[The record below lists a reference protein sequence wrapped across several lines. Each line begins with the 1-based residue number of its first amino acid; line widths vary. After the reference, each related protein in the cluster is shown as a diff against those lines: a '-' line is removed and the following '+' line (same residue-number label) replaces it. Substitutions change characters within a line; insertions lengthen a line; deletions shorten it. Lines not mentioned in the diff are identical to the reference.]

1 MTDKPMRPNRL
12 NPWPRKGD
20 ARNETKHDGKPA
32 SGRPQ
37 QQEGMDPRQRNITIA
52 WVIGGLLLFFVI
64 QTLTGGQSEEIEF
77 GRFLDLTDEGQVN
90 EVNISETT
98 VSGILEGD
106 DGEREFSATLPVN
119 YESNALVDDLRA
131 NEVRVTATQPSP
143 WFGLLS
149 FFLPFLFIGGLYFF
163 FMRRMRNQLTG
174 GGGPL
179 SLGKNKAKLYD
190 RTDLKTTFED
200 VAGVDE
206 VETELAEVVD
216 YLKNADK
223 FKKVGAKI
231 PKGVLLV
238 GPPGTG
244 KTLLARAVAGEA
256 EVPFFYISAS
266 EFIELFVGLGAAR
279 VRDLFQQARERAP
292 AIVFIDEIDAIGQSR
307 SGAAGGQ
314 MGSHQEQ
321 EQTLQQLLTEMD
333 GFEPNSGVI
342 IVAASN
348 RPEVLDAA
356 LLRPGR
362 FDRQIQV
369 NLPDIGG
376 REQILRIHSRDVK
389 LTQDVDFRVLARRTP
404 GFSGAQLANV
414 INEAALLAARRG
426 KEIADMGDVEEA
438 IDRVFGGLERRS
450 QVLTEKE
457 RRLVAYH
464 ELGHAIV
471 ARFVDNAD
479 PVHRVSIIPRGI
491 GALGYTQQL
500 PEEERYLMSEPELRD
515 MIAILLGGRSAEEI
529 VFKFATTGAGD
540 DLRRATEIARRM
552 VMEFGMSEKV
562 GPMNIAETGARFLN
576 PMFRQGNDVSEEAQ
590 MVIDREVKSILAEG
604 QNKARKILA
613 EHRDDMDGLAKL
625 LLEKENLSRKDLDD
639 FFGEPSVD
647 DVDDGEATRTDE
659 VLHGDLP
666 QIQQQH

>member
-1 MTDKPMRPNRL
+1 MN
-12 NPWPRKGD
+12 
-20 ARNETKHDGKPA
+20 
-32 SGRPQ
+32 
-37 QQEGMDPRQRNITIA
+37 TIA
-52 WVIGGLLLFFVI
+52 G
-64 QTLTGGQSEEIEF
+64 
-77 GRFLDLTDEGQVN
+77 DL
-90 EVNISETT
+90 
-98 VSGILEGD
+98 
-106 DGEREFSATLPVN
+106 
-119 YESNALVDDLRA
+119 
-131 NEVRVTATQPSP
+131 
-143 WFGLLS
+143 
-149 FFLPFLFIGGLYFF
+149 
-163 FMRRMRNQLTG
+163 
-174 GGGPL
+174 
-179 SLGKNKAKLYD
+179 
-190 RTDLKTTFED
+190 
-200 VAGVDE
+200 DE

-389 LTQDVDFRVLARRTP
+389 LTRAVDFTVLARRTP

-647 DVDDGEATRTDE
+647 DVDGEQATRTDE
-659 VLHGDLP
+659 VLGSEMP
-666 QIQQQH
+666 QIQQQN

>member
-1 MTDKPMRPNRL
+1 MTDKPTRPNRL

-64 QTLTGGQSEEIEF
+64 QTLTAGQSEEIEF
-77 GRFLDLTDEGQVN
+77 GRFLDLADEGQVS

-98 VSGILEGD
+98 VSGLLEGD

-389 LTQDVDFRVLARRTP
+389 LTQDVDFKVLARRTP

-647 DVDDGEATRTDE
+647 DVDGEQATRTDE
-659 VLHGDLP
+659 VLGSEMP
-666 QIQQQH
+666 QIQQQN

>member
-1 MTDKPMRPNRL
+1 MTHKPTRPNRL

-64 QTLTGGQSEEIEF
+64 QTLSAGQSEEIEF
-77 GRFLDLTDEGQVN
+77 GRFLDLTDEGQVT

-98 VSGILEGD
+98 VSGVLEGD
-106 DGEREFSATLPVN
+106 GGEREFSATLPVN

-389 LTQDVDFRVLARRTP
+389 LTQDVDFKVLARRTP

-647 DVDDGEATRTDE
+647 DVDGEQATRTDE
-659 VLHGDLP
+659 VLGSEMP
-666 QIQQQH
+666 QIQQQN

>member
-1 MTDKPMRPNRL
+1 MTDKRTRPNRL

-20 ARNETKHDGKPA
+20 ARNETKRDGKPG

-64 QTLTGGQSEEIEF
+64 QTLTAGQSEEIEF
-77 GRFLDLTDEGQVN
+77 GRFLDLADEGQVN

-98 VSGILEGD
+98 VSGVLEGD

-389 LTQDVDFRVLARRTP
+389 LTQDVDFKVLARRTP

-647 DVDDGEATRTDE
+647 DVDGEEPTRTDE
-659 VLHGDLP
+659 VLGSEMP
-666 QIQQQH
+666 QIQQQN